1 MEFRE
6 NFKKK
11 VVKETKKVKKTIGL
25 PEGIFFCCAHSN
37 IINSLCLNNNKKQ
50 KTKAD
55 YQNFFF
61 VVVCI

>member
-11 VVKETKKVKKTIGL
+11 VVKETKKVKKESDY
-25 PEGIFFCCAHSN
+25 PKEIFCCCAHSN
-37 IINSLCLNNNKKQ
+37 IINSLCLNKNKKQ